1 MVLDELVLR
10 IEVRGP
16 SGRPHKWVDGASA
29 ASIKKPGQLVAARA
43 GGGGVSAALP

>member
-16 SGRPHKWVDGASA
+16 SGRPNKWVDGAGA
-29 ASIKKPGQLVAARA
+29 ASIKKPGQIAAARA
-43 GGGGVSAALP
+43 GRGGVSAALP